1 MSFNIDLI
9 LSISSPS
16 TVSERLKEKTKG
28 PIHARLA
35 LMRGGLRTG
44 AGKRGVCFHMVVNIL
59 KRHSHSISVYGLCNC
74 VTLYIKSTILH
85 VQKAA

>member
-1 MSFNIDLI
+1 MSLNIDLI

-16 TVSERLKEKTKG
+16 TVSERLKEKAKG
-28 PIHARLA
+28 PMHTRLA

-59 KRHSHSISVYGLCNC
+59 KRHSHSISVYGLRNY
-74 VTLYIKSTILH
+74 VTSVY
-85 VQKAA
+85 